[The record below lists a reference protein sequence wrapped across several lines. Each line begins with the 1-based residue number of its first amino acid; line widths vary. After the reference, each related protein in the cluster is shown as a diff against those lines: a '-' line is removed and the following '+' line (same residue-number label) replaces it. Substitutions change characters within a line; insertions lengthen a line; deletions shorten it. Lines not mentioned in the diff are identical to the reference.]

1 MNSFLGV
8 GLLLVVFSSVG
19 EVFII
24 SRFLLLLLSLL
35 LFLLLL

>member
-24 SRFLLLLLSLL
+24 SRFLLLSLL